1 VAKFPAAFLLTQLV
15 FAFHIK
21 LAVSLPYA
29 ATGRARSSKQ
39 YWHIRCGDAH
49 SAS

>member
-1 VAKFPAAFLLTQLV
+1 MAKFPAAFLLTQLV

-21 LAVSLPYA
+21 LAASLPYA
-29 ATGRARSSKQ
+29 ATGRRSLKQ
-39 YWHIRCGDAH
+39 YWHIRCEDAH